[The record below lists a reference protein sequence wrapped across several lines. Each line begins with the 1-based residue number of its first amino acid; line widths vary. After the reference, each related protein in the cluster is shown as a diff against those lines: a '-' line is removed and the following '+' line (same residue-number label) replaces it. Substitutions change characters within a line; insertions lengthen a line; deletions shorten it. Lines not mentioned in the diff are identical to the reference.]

1 MTLLPHRPVVSRL
14 TDVGALEAEMVDLIK
29 PISALV
35 IVTVVA
41 AILLGYVHDVT
52 LKSIIA
58 QQALS
63 EAEAITSIFE
73 NGSISSR
80 EINVQEGSPI
90 NRVQEVVGD
99 SGPIGYVFYTSPIGY
114 GGEMDLMIGIDS
126 SGVIR
131 GVKVLQHSET
141 PGLGNLATVPAFT
154 YQFVGKSGGLVIT
167 RVSPGDNEIQ
177 AVTGA
182 TITSSAV
189 VAGVNEALSYFQ
201 RMQAQ

>member
-1 MTLLPHRPVVSRL
+1 M
-14 TDVGALEAEMVDLIK
+14 ADLYK

-63 EAEAITSIFE
+63 EAEAIASIFGNE
-73 NGSISSR
+73 NITSR
-80 EINVQEGSPI
+80 EIDVLEGSPV
-90 NRVQEVVGD
+90 NRVQEVLG
-99 SGPIGYVFYTSPIGY
+99 GFGIIGYIFYTSPTGY
-114 GGEMDLMIGIDS
+114 GGEMNLMIGVDS
-126 SGVIR
+126 MGAIR

-154 YQFVGKSGGLVIT
+154 YQFIGKSGELVIT
-167 RVSPGDNEIQ
+167 RASPGDNEIQ

-182 TITSSAV
+182 TVTSSAV
-189 VAGVNEALSYFQ
+189 VRGVNEALNYFQ
-201 RMQAQ
+201 QMHAQ